1 MAHLKTFATWMHS
14 LQPFPLGHPM
24 AKIKLPAI
32 GSSLHIERALTPAE
46 RRRLLMLPIN
56 CSSAGA
62 VPRIVNG
69 TERESGQCERLP
81 ALPQPGHHLYVD

>member
-1 MAHLKTFATWMHS
+1 MTRVMAHLKTFATWMHS

-46 RRRLLMLPIN
+46 RRRL
-56 CSSAGA
+56 
-62 VPRIVNG
+62 
-69 TERESGQCERLP
+69 
-81 ALPQPGHHLYVD
+81 